1 MQIEKVNVYPI
12 TLPFSALFSHSL
24 RKRSFVSNVIV
35 EVIADHGKIKG
46 YGEGAP
52 RSYVTGETQNQT
64 IATISRF
71 VCQDNFPWILD
82 DVDRI
87 WEFSDHLPDNRNH
100 NVAICAV
107 ETALLDALG
116 RSQETNILKFFP
128 KDFYTDRIFYGTAIP
143 LDRKQRV
150 TEICRLIKERM
161 KIHKLKLKMGINYD
175 QNNAAVEAIRQIF
188 EDDYDLK
195 TDINGVWDREVAFKH
210 LTLIKEG
217 KINVVEEPMMPEDP
231 DFRDFAEHLK
241 GLGVKVMADEAACAL
256 SDVKDIA
263 DKGHYNMINVRLS
276 KCGGFRRSFKII
288 DFLRQ
293 KGIAFQVACHLG
305 ESGILS
311 AAGRALS
318 LLCRD
323 AEYYDGSYDEYLL
336 KENTTVE
343 HVSFGPGGTAGPLTG
358 PGLGV
363 EINRESL
370 ERLSNP
376 AAKVTLSKP

>member
-1 MQIEKVNVYPI
+1 MQIDKINVYPI

-52 RSYVTGETQNQT
+52 RSYVTGETQTQVT
-64 IATISRF
+64 KTISAF
-71 VCQDNFPWILD
+71 VYKDNFPWHLD
-82 DVDRI
+82 DVDKI
-87 WEFSDHLPDNRNH
+87 WKFCDRLPDDRHH
-100 NVAICAV
+100 NAAICAV

-116 RSQETNILKFFP
+116 RSQKCNILKFFP
-128 KDFYTDRIFYGTAIP
+128 KDFYTDRIYYGTAIP

-150 TEICRLIKERM
+150 MEICRLIKERM
-161 KIHKLKLKMGINYD
+161 KIHKLKLKMGSNYD
-175 QNNAAVEAIRQIF
+175 QNKEAVEAIRQVF

-195 TDINGVWDREVAFKH
+195 IDVNGVWDRESAFKH
-210 LTLIKEG
+210 LPLIEEG
-217 KINVVEEPMMPEDP
+217 KINVVEEPMMPADP
-231 DFRDFAEHLK
+231 GFRDFAEHLR
-241 GLGVKVMADEAACAL
+241 GLGVKVMADEAACSL
-256 SDVKDIA
+256 SEVKDIA
-263 DKGHYNMINVRLS
+263 DQGHYNMINVRLS

-288 DFLRQ
+288 DFLRK
-293 KGIAFQVACHLG
+293 KGVTFQVACHLG

-311 AAGRALS
+311 AAGRGLS

-323 AEYYDGSYDEYLL
+323 AEYYDGCYDEYLL

-343 HVSFGPGGTAGPLTG
+343 HVSFGPGGAAGPLAG

-363 EINRESL
+363 QINRQSL

-376 AAKVTLSKP
+376 AEKVTRSRP

>member
-1 MQIEKVNVYPI
+1 MQIDKVNVYPI

-52 RSYVTGETQNQT
+52 RSYVTGETQTQ
-64 IATISRF
+64 AKEAISSF
-71 VCQDNFPWILD
+71 VCKANFPWHMD
-82 DVDRI
+82 DVDKI
-87 WEFSDHLPDNRNH
+87 WEFSDGLPDGRNH
-100 NVAICAV
+100 NAAICAI
-107 ETALLDALG
+107 ETALLDAFG
-116 RSQETNILKFFP
+116 KSQECNILKFFP
-128 KDFYTDRIFYGTAIP
+128 KDFYTDRIYYGTAIP

-150 TEICRLIKERM
+150 MEICRLIKGRM
-161 KIHKLKLKMGINYD
+161 KIHKLKLKMGSNYD
-175 QNNAAVEAIRQIF
+175 QNREAVEAIRQVF

-210 LTLIKEG
+210 LPLIEEA
-217 KINVVEEPMMPEDP
+217 KINVVEEPMMPDDP
-231 DFRDFAEHLK
+231 GFRDFAAHLR
-241 GLGVKVMADEAACAL
+241 GLGVKVMADEAACSL
-256 SDVKDIA
+256 SDVRDIA

-276 KCGGFRRSFKII
+276 KCGGFRRSFKIV

-293 KGIAFQVACHLG
+293 KKIAFQVACHLG

-311 AAGRALS
+311 AAGRGFS

-323 AEYYDGSYDEYLL
+323 ADYYDGCYDEYLL
-336 KENTTVE
+336 KDNTTVE
-343 HVSFGPGGTAGPLTG
+343 HVSFEPGGAADPLAG

-363 EINRESL
+363 QINRQSL
-370 ERLSNP
+370 ERLSNS
-376 AAKVTLSKP
+376 AKKITLLKP